1 MRARLLLTNLGGD
14 SMRTRSPGLNPV
26 VTGKRRRARALWVYR
41 KALADVLAMFGDPV
55 ARAVRA

>member
-1 MRARLLLTNLGGD
+1 
-14 SMRTRSPGLNPV
+14 MRTRSPGLNPV